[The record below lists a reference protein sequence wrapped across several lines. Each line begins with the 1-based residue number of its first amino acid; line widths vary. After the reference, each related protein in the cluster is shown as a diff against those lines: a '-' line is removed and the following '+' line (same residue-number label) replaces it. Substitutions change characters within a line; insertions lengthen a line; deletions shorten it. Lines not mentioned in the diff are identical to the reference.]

1 MKGIIAACIAIG
13 VLWIV
18 DVELNDGRYGEVI
31 TKAAKS
37 ILPR

>member
-1 MKGIIAACIAIG
+1 MKAIIAACIAVS

-18 DVELNDGRYGEVI
+18 DVELNGGRYGDVVW
-31 TKAAKS
+31 KAAKS